1 MNGTVVVLRS
11 GWLPTRQANG
21 IQTVRMSEA
30 FATSGFPV
38 SLYYLPQPKIR
49 EDIATYYNI
58 TLPIKFKR
66 LPRAILPFRKH
77 FKLKPEWWSLPSFI
91 HAFLW
96 SGFVVQHTRRENAL
110 FYFVREP
117 MLAWW
122 LGVFDLPTVFEIHHD
137 YDVGGIENPF
147 TKTACQRRSVK
158 LVVAVTEHMQ
168 NDLINLFGVPRHK
181 TLALPNGVDLKRF
194 SNGYTKGLAR
204 QRLGL
209 AADAQVVA
217 YTGQLHMEKGVD
229 VLVHAA
235 ALLSNVTVVIVGG
248 EVSDRERLCQLAQ
261 ALEAHNVML
270 IDYVSPNEVPVY
282 LKAADVLVMPHSAKV
297 TESARYTCPLKL
309 FEYMAAG
316 VPIVTSQLPAISEVI
331 RHGSNGWLVS
341 ADSASA
347 LAEGIKHVLQ
357 CDKLASDMAQQ
368 AAKDA
373 EMYTWE
379 RRASAILTRITV

>member
-1 MNGTVVVLRS
+1 
-11 GWLPTRQANG
+11 
-21 IQTVRMSEA
+21 
-30 FATSGFPV
+30 
-38 SLYYLPQPKIR
+38 
-49 EDIATYYNI
+49 
-58 TLPIKFKR
+58 
-66 LPRAILPFRKH
+66 
-77 FKLKPEWWSLPSFI
+77 
-91 HAFLW
+91 
-96 SGFVVQHTRRENAL
+96 
-110 FYFVREP
+110 
-117 MLAWW
+117 
-122 LGVFDLPTVFEIHHD
+122 
-137 YDVGGIENPF
+137 
-147 TKTACQRRSVK
+147 
-158 LVVAVTEHMQ
+158 
-168 NDLINLFGVPRHK
+168 
-181 TLALPNGVDLKRF
+181 
-194 SNGYTKGLAR
+194 
-204 QRLGL
+204 
-209 AADAQVVA
+209 
-217 YTGQLHMEKGVD
+217 
-229 VLVHAA
+229 
-235 ALLSNVTVVIVGG
+235 
-248 EVSDRERLCQLAQ
+248 
-261 ALEAHNVML
+261 LEAHNVML